1 MPRFVL
7 IALLLITSLLFADLI
22 AAQERGRGTI
32 SGTVTA
38 EKTGEPLHGAHVFLS
53 GTKIGTVTN
62 PAGRFQIRGIPAGN
76 YRLVI
81 SSIGYKRL
89 AEDLTISPG
98 ENLIRNEKLPAVV
111 YELDEIFA
119 GNLDERWQTYLERFE
134 RLFLGETQ
142 LSDSVKILNPEV
154 LRFDRS
160 RWGRFRAEALAPLR
174 IENRALGYE
183 ITYFLDDFSH
193 SGTVTRWDGE
203 PLFAEMVPDNEQQ
216 AAWWEENRRNAFLGS
231 YRHFLISLVEGS
243 TEEEEFRVYLER
255 RGRSLA
261 STQQKVRVDG
271 TRITEPAPEEFL
283 TRLRFNGVLEVIYL
297 GAGEDPDY
305 IRWRRGTVRMPSDV
319 QSSHVELNKP
329 FVTIDADGE
338 ISETYG
344 TTRYGYFSFKRF
356 ADKTPREYR
365 PGN

>member
-1 MPRFVL
+1 MRRFIY
-7 IALLLITSLLFADLI
+7 IALFLLTPLLFSDPVL
-22 AAQERGRGTI
+22 AQERGRGTI

-38 EKTGEPLHGAHVFLS
+38 EETGEPLHGAHVFLS

-81 SSIGYKRL
+81 SSIGYKRI

-98 ENLIRNEKLPAVV
+98 ENLIRNEKLPDVV
-111 YELDEIFA
+111 YELDEIYA
-119 GNLDERWQTYLERFE
+119 GNLDERWESHLDRFE

-160 RWGRFRAEALAPLR
+160 WWGRFRAEALAPLR

-183 ITYFLDDFSH
+183 ITYFLDDFNH
-193 SGTVTRWDGE
+193 SGTITRWDGE
-203 PLFAEMVPDNEQQ
+203 PLFAELIPENEQQ
-216 AAWWEENRRNAFLGS
+216 SAYWEENRRKAYLGS
-231 YRHFLISLVEGS
+231 YRHFLISLVEGR
-243 TEEEEFRVYLER
+243 TEEEDFRVYLES
-255 RGRSLA
+255 RGRSIA
-261 STQQKVRVDG
+261 ATQQKMRVPDS
-271 TRITEPAPEEFL
+271 RITQPADEEFL
-283 TRLRFNGVLEVIYL
+283 TRLRFDGILEVIYL

-305 IRWRRGTVRMPSDV
+305 IRWARGPVRIPRDV
-319 QSSHVELNKP
+319 QSSHVDLNKQY
-329 FVTIDADGE
+329 VTIDPDGE

-344 TTRYGYFSFKRF
+344 TTRYGYFSYKRF

-365 PGN
+365 PK